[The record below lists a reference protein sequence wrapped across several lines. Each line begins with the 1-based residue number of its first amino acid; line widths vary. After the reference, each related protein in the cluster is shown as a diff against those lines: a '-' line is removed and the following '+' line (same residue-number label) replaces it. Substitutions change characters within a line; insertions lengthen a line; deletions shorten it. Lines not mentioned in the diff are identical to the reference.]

1 MHGAGAE
8 QSPHPGA
15 AGTSVQDSPRTHIRP
30 SSPPPA
36 PHPNLPEG
44 AECPCPVWGTTWGGF
59 RRGLAEHPRALIWG
73 CPILGWGGGAQ
84 GLRQPS
90 PGHINTSKLSYPCP
104 ERAGDDPASTTP
116 RKPEERGGHTHP
128 SPALTRIIFF
138 WGKTGAIP
146 SPRNKTPMQLNGVNV
161 NGFIEPQNL
170 PARLQSSVYTR
181 RTKIKSS
188 REEKY
193 QRNKHGVGRVEG
205 RHTQQQGKAGA
216 NPTPENK
223 ISV

>member
-1 MHGAGAE
+1 M
-8 QSPHPGA
+8 PHFGVGGGGPGA
-15 AGTSVQDSPRTHIRP
+15 ASALPRTHKHFQI
-30 SSPPPA
+30 
-36 PHPNLPEG
+36 
-44 AECPCPVWGTTWGGF
+44 
-59 RRGLAEHPRALIWG
+59 
-73 CPILGWGGGAQ
+73 
-84 GLRQPS
+84 
-90 PGHINTSKLSYPCP
+90 KLSLS
-104 ERAGDDPASTTP
+104 RASGGRSGQHHAAQA
-116 RKPEERGGHTHP
+116 RGAGGGHTHP
-128 SPALTRIIFF
+128 PPALTHIIFF

-193 QRNKHGVGRVEG
+193 QRNKHGVGRVGG